1 MVLHDSGQRLVVGV
15 FSEHV
20 HLRSVNVKE
29 GSLAETIY
37 KISEQG
43 RANASELGRSVA
55 QSRRGSDRTTDTLD
69 SCLN

>member
-1 MVLHDSGQRLVVGV
+1 LMGYWVEG
-15 FSEHV
+15 
-20 HLRSVNVKE
+20 SVNVKE

-55 QSRRGSDRTTDTLD
+55 Q
-69 SCLN
+69 